1 LRLSLF
7 AFFAGLYLLGASGT
21 VRDNSDSMFAFGVA
35 LNLAR
40 TGSFSVPA
48 DVEAMLPAASH
59 RYAHLRGRDGRL
71 YFPKGMSYS
80 LLIAPLVWA
89 GERLGGRELGPD
101 AGPLAMPMLL
111 ATLAG
116 PLLSAAQCVV
126 LFETALAFG
135 FRRRT
140 ALLTALVAGLGT
152 ILWADSKAN
161 GLESLHGLLISLAYY
176 GAVKFLRSGALA
188 WAALAGAAQAVLILS
203 QPAMILLVVPVV
215 TAYMGVAARSSAAR
229 PGRGVWSAVAYGLPL
244 VLGAALLALLNASR
258 YGRFTATGYEWQKG
272 RYDLPLYVGAYGL
285 LFSAGKS
292 LFLYSPPL
300 VLALAGWRAF
310 RQRAGWLGTL
320 PLALLVSFVLVY
332 GQFTIW
338 SGDGAWGPR
347 YLVPLVGPLA
357 LGLAC
362 AFEPL
367 AGRGPDLVHRAA
379 VLVLAGLGA
388 GVQVVGV
395 ATSTW
400 LYFKL
405 LIDAGVLGAEPGTP
419 GWAPILYDPGFS
431 PVAGRAWLL
440 LSRLHRAWEGTSLTW
455 NVPLPAG
462 GVKTMDLFGYDDLA
476 IWPAL
481 FARPPAGLPGPVVA
495 VIALL
500 IVIAGL
506 GAYGLI
512 TRSRESRAG

>member
-1 LRLSLF
+1 
-7 AFFAGLYLLGASGT
+7 
-21 VRDNSDSMFAFGVA
+21 
-35 LNLAR
+35 
-40 TGSFSVPA
+40 
-48 DVEAMLPAASH
+48 
-59 RYAHLRGRDGRL
+59 
-71 YFPKGMSYS
+71 
-80 LLIAPLVWA
+80 
-89 GERLGGRELGPD
+89 
-101 AGPLAMPMLL
+101 
-111 ATLAG
+111 
-116 PLLSAAQCVV
+116 
-126 LFETALAFG
+126 
-135 FRRRT
+135 
-140 ALLTALVAGLGT
+140 
-152 ILWADSKAN
+152 
-161 GLESLHGLLISLAYY
+161 
-176 GAVKFLRSGALA
+176 
-188 WAALAGAAQAVLILS
+188 
-203 QPAMILLVVPVV
+203 VV

-244 VLGAALLALLNASR
+244 ALGAALLALLNASR

-362 AFEPL
+362 AFEPR

-419 GWAPILYDPGFS
+419 GWAPILYDPEFS